1 MQDHIGLATQ
11 SGIPWMV
18 LVSESEMRGGMVKLK
33 DIRARREEEVP
44 RKDFAQVLKR
54 RLNNS
59 PLEMK
64 KS

>member
-1 MQDHIGLATQ
+1 
-11 SGIPWMV
+11 MV